1 MLPGGGTSSLWG
13 GEVGCSCRL
22 RSSEMSGMSRSSR
35 ACLPVSLAFM
45 SGMHVFPRGHP
56 MPVGQACLGGTF
68 SVFEIQPLL
77 LNLGPMFVH
86 CLKLCQLPGRP
97 WPPSHL
103 GSHCSSSWAG
113 HPPEDSKDKKSL
125 PSIHPTFHMPGS
137 YLLGNSSPLA
147 SPEKF

>member
-1 MLPGGGTSSLWG
+1 MRSYDYLASEEIFERISRWSLTDGTWNYT
-13 GEVGCSCRL
+13 VRV
-22 RSSEMSGMSRSSR
+22 
-35 ACLPVSLAFM
+35 CLPVSLAFM

-56 MPVGQACLGGTF
+56 MPVGQACLGGAF

-97 WPPSHL
+97 WPPPHL

-113 HPPEDSKDKKSL
+113 HPPADSKAKKSL